1 MEVSV
6 SGRHTTVSEKL
17 RNQTVEKIG
26 RLDRYLGGMDRA
38 EVHFWEEKNAR
49 SDAREYCEVTLEGH
63 GHHVRCKVHAQDGYT
78 AIDLAVDKLE
88 RQLRKLKTKIER
100 RRHSRDKPEI
110 EAQLVPES
118 LLHDNGQSPDPV
130 YQIVKTK
137 RFELTS
143 MEPQE
148 AALQMDLLNHDFY
161 LFTNAETDKSAMVYR
176 RDDGDVGLIDVD

>member
-26 RLDRYLGGMDRA
+26 RLDRYLGGMNRA
-38 EVHFWEEKNAR
+38 EVHFWEEKNAK
-49 SDAREYCEVTLEGH
+49 SDAREYCEVTMEGH
-63 GHHVRCKVHAQDGYT
+63 GHHVRCKVHAADGYT
-78 AIDLAVDKLE
+78 AVDLAVDKLE

-100 RRHSRDKPEI
+100 RRQGRERLEI
-110 EAQLVPES
+110 EPELVPDS
-118 LLHDNGQSPDPV
+118 LLGNGEPSDAV
-130 YQIVKTK
+130 YQIVKSK
-137 RFELTS
+137 RFELTA

-161 LFTNAETDKSAMVYR
+161 VFTNTDTNKSAIVYR
-176 RDDGDVGLIDVD
+176 RGDGDIGLIDVD